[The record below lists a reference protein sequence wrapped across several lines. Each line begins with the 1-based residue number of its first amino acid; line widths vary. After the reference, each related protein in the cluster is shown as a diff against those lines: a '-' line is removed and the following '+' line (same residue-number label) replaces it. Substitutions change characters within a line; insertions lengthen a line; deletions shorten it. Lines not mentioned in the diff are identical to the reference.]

1 MYWKDLEVVVAN
13 IEERMTKAGKTSY
26 RVLVRKKGFP
36 PLSATFKRKSEAE
49 RWARN
54 TESAIDEGRHFKGS
68 EAKRHTLGELID
80 RYSETVLPR
89 KARGGYS
96 QSLQLKW
103 WKKRLG
109 EKLLSDVTPAV
120 IVEGRDRLQKGE
132 GGRAKSPAT
141 VNRYMA
147 ALSHAFT
154 VASREW
160 QWVEDNPVLKVSKL
174 SEPSGRVRFL
184 DQHERGSLLEAC
196 RNSRNP
202 YLYPIVMLA
211 ISTGMRRGE
220 ILNLKW
226 ADIDLDREHMVIHKT
241 KNRER
246 RGIHL
251 SKPIREALKQHGK
264 VRRLDSPLVFPGKNG
279 SSPEDIRAAWQSAL
293 KVTGIKNFR
302 FHDLRHTAASYL
314 AMSGATPS
322 EIAAVLGH
330 KTLAMVQRYA
340 HLSESHAAG
349 VLARM
354 NEKIFGEGQ

>member
-1 MYWKDLEVVVAN
+1 MAN
-13 IEERMTKAGKTSY
+13 IEERKTKSGSVRY
-26 RVLVRKKGFP
+26 RALVRKKGFP
-36 PLSATFKRKSEAE
+36 PLSATFDRKSEAT

-54 TESAIDEGRHFKGS
+54 TEAAIDEGRHFKGS
-68 EAKRHTLGELID
+68 EAKRHTLAELID
-80 RYSETVLPR
+80 RYAESVLPK
-89 KARGGYS
+89 KARAGYS
-96 QSLQLKW
+96 QALQLNW
-103 WKKRLG
+103 WKQELG

-120 IVEGRDRLQKGE
+120 IVDGRDRLQKDG

-160 QWVEDNPVLKVSKL
+160 QWVDDNPVLKVAKL
-174 SEPSGRVRFL
+174 PEPPGRVRFL
-184 DQHERGSLLEAC
+184 DQQEREALLEAC
-196 RNSRNP
+196 RNNRNP
-202 YLYPIVMLA
+202 YLYPVVMLA

-220 ILNLKW
+220 ILNLRWK
-226 ADIDLDREHMVIHKT
+226 DIDLDRGHLVIHKT

-246 RGIHL
+246 RGIRV
-251 SKPIREALKQHGK
+251 SKPLQEVLRQHGK
-264 VRRLDSPLVFPGKNG
+264 VRRLDSPLVFPSKVG
-279 SSPEDIRAAWQSAL
+279 SFPEDIRAAWKRAL
-293 KVTGIKNFR
+293 KEAEIADFR

-314 AMSGATPS
+314 AMNGATPS

-349 VLARM
+349 VLDRM
-354 NEKIFGEGQ
+354 NRKIFGNA